1 MICPDCGEEYEA
13 DQVARCPWCGGPDG
27 AHPPDPS
34 PPDSDDL
41 GALVRVLEVPDAA
54 ALATATSA
62 LERAGIPCFVQGADP
77 LRGLGLS
84 TLLRGEILEPE
95 RREILV
101 PEALLA
107 EAARILDRLAIRG
120 SE

>member
-1 MICPDCGEEYEA
+1 MICPACGEEYEA
-13 DQVARCPWCGGPDG
+13 DQVARCPWCGGHDG
-27 AHPPDPS
+27 AHEPDPPPD
-34 PPDSDDL
+34 DDDL
-41 GALVRVLEVPDAA
+41 GPLVRVAEVPDAV
-54 ALATATSA
+54 ALAAATSA
-62 LERAGIPCFVQGADP
+62 LEQAGIPCFVQGADP

-84 TLLRGEILEPE
+84 TLMRGEILEPE

-107 EAARILDRLAIRG
+107 EAARILDRLPSRR

>member
-1 MICPDCGEEYEA
+1 MICPSCGEEYEA
-13 DQVARCPWCGGPDG
+13 DQVARCPWCGAADG
-27 AHPPDPS
+27 AGERDGES
-34 PPDSDDL
+34 TESEEL
-41 GALVRVLEVPDAA
+41 GALVRVAEVPDAD
-54 ALATATSA
+54 ALAAATSA

-107 EAARILDRLAIRG
+107 EAARILDRLPSRR